1 MPLISA
7 TFLRDFVY
15 PAMRISRARNARFA
29 AKQTLEKEGDHMGK
43 IAGIQKNA
51 SKAALAGVL
60 AVSLCGG
67 SMLSGVST
75 AYAGN
80 VTVNKIATESA
91 ADQLSYKAFKLFNA
105 TKNADD
111 SVSDITWASD
121 DVKAAVEGVIKAE
134 DTAYA
139 GTTAQAAAEWIAK
152 HVTGTDAT
160 TVVAADSVA
169 NKIAKA
175 VDDIT
180 ATETLVSGKP
190 KSLEKGYWL
199 IVTDSA
205 TTAGKVDLVG
215 TSPIFAVVGDDVLT
229 ITPKTSTP
237 TVDKTVKS
245 DATDAFGK
253 VADSQIGQVV
263 EYKLVGT
270 VANNIATYDTYSYT
284 FTDTLSAGL
293 ELTSTNDVKV
303 AVDGTDVTDRATITW
318 AGSILTVSFDN
329 LLAAKDGINADSKV
343 TVTYKAKLTTGAV
356 IGGAG
361 NDNTVKL
368 TYSNNPN
375 TDSKGSS
382 TPSTVRNYTYK
393 LHLVKSDKATNEKL
407 AGAKFTIQA
416 TGADDSAS
424 KNLYV
429 QADGTLGDTAYEFT
443 TDANGVI
450 DISGLDAGTYTV
462 KETQAPAT
470 DSDDTSYKPLAAD
483 FTFAIVPTYGTATDT
498 QALANL
504 ELTVAGNANV
514 IAGLD
519 SSDDNT
525 LNADADSAV
534 VLGDGQVNVTVA
546 NEKTIKMPL
555 TGQQGIALAVGA
567 GLVIVIASVVSL
579 NKRRRDEE

>member
-1 MPLISA
+1 
-7 TFLRDFVY
+7 
-15 PAMRISRARNARFA
+15 
-29 AKQTLEKEGDHMGK
+29 MGK

-67 SMLSGVST
+67 SMLGGVST
-75 AYAGN
+75 AYAGD
-80 VTVNKIATESA
+80 VTVSKIATESA
-91 ADQLSYKAFKLFNA
+91 TSQLSYKAFKLFN
-105 TKNADD
+105 TTVNTDG
-111 SVSDITWASD
+111 SVSDITWVSD

-134 DTAYA
+134 DNAYA

-175 VDDIT
+175 VDGLAAT
-180 ATETLVSGKP
+180 ATLVSGTP
-190 KSLEKGYWL
+190 ESLEKGYWL

-205 TTAGKVDLVG
+205 TTADKVDLAG
-215 TSPIFAVVGDDVLT
+215 TSPIFAVVGDDALT

-245 DATDAFGK
+245 DASGEFGK
-253 VADSQIGQVV
+253 VTDSQVGQIV

-270 VANNIATYDTYSYT
+270 VASNIATYGTYSYT

-293 ELTSTNDVKV
+293 DLTGIDDVKV
-303 AVDGTDVTDRATITW
+303 SVDGEDVTDKATVTW
-318 AGSILTVSFDN
+318 AGKVLTVSFDN
-329 LLAAKDGINADSKV
+329 LLAAKTGITADSNV
-343 TVTYKAKLTTGAV
+343 TVTYKAKLNASAV
-356 IGGAG
+356 NGGVG

-424 KNLYV
+424 KNKYV

-450 DISGLDAGTYTV
+450 DIAGLDAGTYTV
-462 KETQAPAT
+462 KETKAPAT
-470 DSDDTSYKPLAAD
+470 DSDDTSYKSLAD
-483 FTFAIVPTYGTATDT
+483 FTFSIAPTYGTDSDA

-519 SSDDNT
+519 STDDNT
-525 LNADADSAV
+525 LNADANSAV
-534 VLGDGQVNVTVA
+534 VRDSGQVNVTVA

-579 NKRRRDEE
+579 NKRRRDQE

>member
-1 MPLISA
+1 
-7 TFLRDFVY
+7 
-15 PAMRISRARNARFA
+15 
-29 AKQTLEKEGDHMGK
+29 MGK

-75 AYAGN
+75 AYAGD

-91 ADQLSYKAFKLFNA
+91 TSQLSYKAFKLFN
-105 TKNADD
+105 TTVNTDG
-111 SVSDITWASD
+111 SISDITWVSD

-134 DTAYA
+134 DNAYA

-175 VDDIT
+175 VDGLAAT
-180 ATETLVSGKP
+180 ATLVSGTP
-190 KSLEKGYWL
+190 ESLEKGYWL

-205 TTAGKVDLVG
+205 TTADKVDLAG
-215 TSPIFAVVGDDVLT
+215 TSPIFAVVGDDALT

-245 DATDAFGK
+245 DASGEFGK
-253 VADSQIGQVV
+253 VTDSQVGQIV

-270 VANNIATYDTYSYT
+270 VASNIATYGTYSYT

-293 ELTSTNDVKV
+293 DLTGIDDVKV
-303 AVDGTDVTDRATITW
+303 SVDGEDVTDKATVTW
-318 AGSILTVSFDN
+318 AGKVLTVSFDN
-329 LLAAKDGINADSKV
+329 LLAAKTGITADSNV
-343 TVTYKAKLTTGAV
+343 TVTYKAKLNASAV
-356 IGGAG
+356 NGGVG

-424 KNLYV
+424 KNKYV

-450 DISGLDAGTYTV
+450 DIAGLDAGTYTV
-462 KETQAPAT
+462 KETKAPAT
-470 DSDDTSYKPLAAD
+470 DSDDTSYKSLAD
-483 FTFAIVPTYGTATDT
+483 FTFSIAPTYGTDSDA

-519 SSDDNT
+519 STDDNT
-525 LNADADSAV
+525 LNADANSAV
-534 VLGDGQVNVTVA
+534 VRDSGQVNVTVA

-579 NKRRRDEE
+579 NKRRRDQE

>member
-1 MPLISA
+1 MPLIFT
-7 TFLRDFVY
+7 TFFRDFVY
-15 PAMRISRARNARFA
+15 SAKRFSHARNARFA
-29 AKQTLEKEGDHMGK
+29 AKQTLKKGGPMGK
-43 IAGIQKNA
+43 IAEIQKNA
-51 SKAALAGVL
+51 SKVALAGVL

-80 VTVNKIATESA
+80 VTVNKTSD
-91 ADQLSYKAFKLFNA
+91 ADTLSYKAFKLFNA
-105 TKNADD
+105 TKNADG
-111 SVSDITWASD
+111 SVSDITWAND
-121 DVKAAVEGVIKAE
+121 DVKAAVEGVIKAK
-134 DTAYA
+134 DATYA
-139 GTTAQAAAEWIAK
+139 GTTAQAAADWIAAK
-152 HVTGTDAT
+152 VTGTDAT
-160 TVVAADSVA
+160 TIVASDSIA
-169 NKIAKA
+169 NEIARA
-175 VDDIT
+175 VDDLT
-180 ATETLVSGKP
+180 ASVAVPAGESTELAS
-190 KSLEKGYWL
+190 GYWL
-199 IVTDSA
+199 IVANADATDGA
-205 TTAGKVDLVG
+205 TDLTG
-215 TSPIFAVVGDDVLT
+215 TSPIFAVIGDDALT
-229 ITPKTSTP
+229 VTPKTSTP

-245 DATDAFGK
+245 DATDEFGK

-270 VANNIATYDTYSYT
+270 VASNIATYDTYSYT

-293 ELTSTNDVKV
+293 ELTGTNDVKV
-303 AVDGTDVTDRATITW
+303 AIDGEDVTANADISWT
-318 AGSILTVSFDN
+318 GNVLTVSFEN
-329 LLAAKDGINADSKV
+329 LLDAKTGITAASTV
-343 TVTYKAKLTTGAV
+343 TVTYKAKLTAAAV

-361 NDNTVKL
+361 NDNTVTL

-375 TDSKGSS
+375 TDSTGTS

-416 TGADDSAS
+416 TGADDAAS
-424 KNLYV
+424 TNLYV
-429 QADGTLGDTAYEFT
+429 QAEGTLGNTAYEFT

-450 DISGLDAGTYTV
+450 DIAGLDAGTYTV

-470 DSDDTSYKPLAAD
+470 GSDDTSYKPLAD
-483 FTFAIVPTYGTATDT
+483 FTFTITPGYGTATDA

-514 IAGLD
+514 IVGLD
-519 SSDDNT
+519 TTDDNT
-525 LNADADSAV
+525 LNADANSAV

-579 NKRRRDEE
+579 NRRRRDEK

>member
-1 MPLISA
+1 
-7 TFLRDFVY
+7 
-15 PAMRISRARNARFA
+15 
-29 AKQTLEKEGDHMGK
+29 MGK

-75 AYAGN
+75 AYAGD

-91 ADQLSYKAFKLFNA
+91 TSQLSYKAFKLFN
-105 TKNADD
+105 TTVNADG
-111 SVSDITWASD
+111 SVSDITWVSSE
-121 DVKAAVEGVIKAE
+121 VKAAVEGVIKAE
-134 DTAYA
+134 EPTYA
-139 GTTAQAAAEWIAK
+139 GTTAQAAAEWITK

-169 NKIAKA
+169 SKIAKA
-175 VDDIT
+175 VDGLA
-180 ATETLVSGKP
+180 ATETLVSGEP

-205 TTAGKVDLVG
+205 TTADKIDLTG
-215 TSPIFAVVGDDVLT
+215 TSPVFAVVGDDALT

-237 TVDKTVKS
+237 TVDKTVKN
-245 DATDAFGK
+245 DASGEFGK
-253 VADSQIGQVV
+253 VTDSQVGQIV

-284 FTDTLSAGL
+284 FTDTLSVGL
-293 ELTSTNDVKV
+293 DLTSTDDVKV
-303 AVDGTDVTDRATITW
+303 SVDGEDVTDKATIMW
-318 AGSILTVSFDN
+318 AGNILTVSFNN
-329 LLAAKDGINADSKV
+329 LLDAKAGITADSNV
-343 TVTYKAKLTTGAV
+343 TVTYKAKLNASAV
-356 IGGAG
+356 NGGVG

-416 TGADDSAS
+416 TGADDNAS

-429 QADGTLGDTAYEFT
+429 QEDGTLGTNPYEFT
-443 TDANGVI
+443 TNANGVI
-450 DISGLDAGTYTV
+450 DIAGLDAGTYTV

-470 DSDDTSYKPLAAD
+470 DSNDTSYKQLAD
-483 FTFAIVPTYGTATDT
+483 FTFSIAPTYGTDSDA

-519 SSDDNT
+519 STDDNT
-525 LNADADSAV
+525 LNADANSAV
-534 VLGDGQVNVTVA
+534 VRDSGQVNVTVA

-579 NKRRRDEE
+579 NKRRRDQE

>member
-1 MPLISA
+1 
-7 TFLRDFVY
+7 
-15 PAMRISRARNARFA
+15 
-29 AKQTLEKEGDHMGK
+29 MGK

-51 SKAALAGVL
+51 SKVALAGVL

-75 AYAGN
+75 AYAGD

-91 ADQLSYKAFKLFNA
+91 TSQLSYKASKLFN
-105 TKNADD
+105 TTVNTDG
-111 SVSDITWASD
+111 SVSDITWVSNE
-121 DVKAAVEGVIKAE
+121 VKTAVEGVIKAE
-134 DTAYA
+134 DKAYA

-175 VDDIT
+175 VDNLT
-180 ATETLVSGKP
+180 ATETLVSGES

-199 IVTDSA
+199 IVTDSS
-205 TTAGKVDLVG
+205 TTADKVDLTG
-215 TSPIFAVVGDDVLT
+215 TSPIFAVVGDDALT

-245 DATDAFGK
+245 DATDTFGK

-293 ELTSTNDVKV
+293 ELTGTDDVKV
-303 AVDGTDVTDRATITW
+303 AIDGEDVTAKANISW
-318 AGSILTVSFDN
+318 AGNVLTVSFDN
-329 LLAAKDGINADSKV
+329 LLAAKTGITADSKV
-343 TVTYKAKLTTGAV
+343 TVSYKAKLTTAAV
-356 IGGAG
+356 IGGVG

-407 AGAKFTIQA
+407 AGASFTIQA
-416 TGADDSAS
+416 TGADDAAS
-424 KNLYV
+424 TNFYV
-429 QADGTLGDTAYEFT
+429 QEDGTLGTTAYEFV

-450 DISGLDAGTYTV
+450 DIAGLDAGTYTV

-470 DSDDTSYKPLAAD
+470 DSDDTSYKPLAD
-483 FTFAIVPTYGTATDT
+483 FTFTITPGYGTATDA
-498 QALANL
+498 QALASL
-504 ELTVAGNANV
+504 ELAVANNANV

-519 SSDDNT
+519 TTDDNT
-525 LNADADSAV
+525 LNADANSAV

>member
-1 MPLISA
+1 
-7 TFLRDFVY
+7 
-15 PAMRISRARNARFA
+15 
-29 AKQTLEKEGDHMGK
+29 MGK

-51 SKAALAGVL
+51 SKVALAGVL

-75 AYAGN
+75 AYAGD

-91 ADQLSYKAFKLFNA
+91 TSQLSYKASKLFN
-105 TKNADD
+105 TTVNTDG
-111 SVSDITWASD
+111 SVSDITWVSNE
-121 DVKAAVEGVIKAE
+121 VKTAVEGVIKAE
-134 DTAYA
+134 DKAYA

-175 VDDIT
+175 VDNLT
-180 ATETLVSGKP
+180 ATETLVSGES

-199 IVTDSA
+199 IVTDSS
-205 TTAGKVDLVG
+205 TTADKVDLTG
-215 TSPIFAVVGDDVLT
+215 TSPIFAVVGDDALT

-245 DATDAFGK
+245 DATDTFGK

-284 FTDTLSAGL
+284 FTDTLSTGL
-293 ELTSTNDVKV
+293 ELTGTDDVKV
-303 AVDGTDVTDRATITW
+303 AIDGEDVTAKANISW
-318 AGSILTVSFDN
+318 AGNVLTVSFDN
-329 LLAAKDGINADSKV
+329 LLAAKTGITAASNV
-343 TVTYKAKLTTGAV
+343 TVTYKAKLTAAAV
-356 IGGAG
+356 IGGVG

-407 AGAKFTIQA
+407 AGASFTIQA
-416 TGADDSAS
+416 TGADDAAS
-424 KNLYV
+424 TNFYV
-429 QADGTLGDTAYEFT
+429 QEDGTLGTTAYEFV

-450 DISGLDAGTYTV
+450 DIAGLDAGTYTV

-470 DSDDTSYKPLAAD
+470 GSDGTSYKPLAD
-483 FTFAIVPTYGTATDT
+483 FTFTITPGYGTATDA

-514 IAGLD
+514 IVGLD
-519 SSDDNT
+519 TTDDNT
-525 LNADADSAV
+525 LNADANSAV

-567 GLVIVIASVVSL
+567 GLVIVIASVASL
-579 NKRRRDEE
+579 NKRRRDER

>member
-1 MPLISA
+1 MPLIFT

-15 PAMRISRARNARFA
+15 SAKRFRARNARFA
-29 AKQTLEKEGDHMGK
+29 AKQTLKKGGPMGK

-51 SKAALAGVL
+51 SKVALAGVL

-75 AYAGN
+75 AYAGD

-91 ADQLSYKAFKLFNA
+91 TSQLSYKASKLFN
-105 TKNADD
+105 TTVNTDG
-111 SVSDITWASD
+111 SVSDITWVSNE
-121 DVKAAVEGVIKAE
+121 VKTAVEGVIKAE
-134 DTAYA
+134 DKAYA

-175 VDDIT
+175 VDNLT
-180 ATETLVSGKP
+180 ATETLVSGES

-199 IVTDSA
+199 IVTDSS
-205 TTAGKVDLVG
+205 TTADKVDLTG
-215 TSPIFAVVGDDVLT
+215 TSPIFAVVGDDALT

-245 DATDAFGK
+245 DATDTFGK

-293 ELTSTNDVKV
+293 ELTGTDDVKV
-303 AVDGTDVTDRATITW
+303 AIDGEDVTDDAAITW
-318 AGSILTVSFDN
+318 AGNVLTVSFDN
-329 LLAAKDGINADSKV
+329 LLAAKTGITAASNV
-343 TVTYKAKLTTGAV
+343 TVTYKAKLTAAAV
-356 IGGAG
+356 IGGVG

-382 TPSTVRNYTYK
+382 TPSTVRSYTYK

-407 AGAKFTIQA
+407 AGANFTIQA
-416 TGADDSAS
+416 TGADDAASA
-424 KNLYV
+424 NLYV
-429 QADGTLGDTAYEFT
+429 QEDGTLGTTAYEFV

-450 DISGLDAGTYTV
+450 DIAGLDAGTYTV
-462 KETQAPAT
+462 KETQAPVT
-470 DSDDTSYKPLAAD
+470 SSDDTSYKPLAD
-483 FTFAIVPTYGTATDT
+483 FTFTITPGYGTATDA
-498 QALANL
+498 QALASL
-504 ELTVAGNANV
+504 ELAVAGNANV

-519 SSDDNT
+519 TTDDNT
-525 LNADADSAV
+525 LNVDANSAV

-555 TGQQGIALAVGA
+555 TGQQGIALVVGA

>member
-1 MPLISA
+1 
-7 TFLRDFVY
+7 
-15 PAMRISRARNARFA
+15 
-29 AKQTLEKEGDHMGK
+29 MGK

-51 SKAALAGVL
+51 SKVALAGVL

-80 VTVNKIATESA
+80 VTVSKTSD
-91 ADQLSYKAFKLFNA
+91 ADTLSYKAFKLFNA
-105 TKNADD
+105 TKNADG
-111 SVSDITWASD
+111 SVSDITWAND
-121 DVKAAVEGVIKAE
+121 DVKDAVEKVIKAK
-134 DTAYA
+134 DATYA
-139 GTTAQAAAEWIAK
+139 GTTAQAAADWIAAK
-152 HVTGTDAT
+152 VTGTDT
-160 TVVAADSVA
+160 TTIVASDSIA
-169 NKIAKA
+169 NEIARA
-175 VDDIT
+175 VDDLT
-180 ATETLVSGKP
+180 TSVAVPAGEPTELAS
-190 KSLEKGYWL
+190 GYWL
-199 IVTDSA
+199 IVANADATDGA
-205 TTAGKVDLVG
+205 TDLTG
-215 TSPIFAVVGDDVLT
+215 TSPIFAVIGDDALT
-229 ITPKTSTP
+229 VTPKTSTP
-237 TVDKTVKS
+237 TVDKTIKS
-245 DATDAFGK
+245 DATDTFGK

-284 FTDTLSAGL
+284 FTDTLSTGL
-293 ELTSTNDVKV
+293 ELTGTDDVKV
-303 AVDGTDVTDRATITW
+303 AIDGEDVTAKANISW
-318 AGSILTVSFDN
+318 AGNVLTVSFDN
-329 LLAAKDGINADSKV
+329 LLAAKAGITAASNV
-343 TVTYKAKLTTGAV
+343 TVTYKAKLTAAAV
-356 IGGAG
+356 IGGVG

-382 TPSTVRNYTYK
+382 TPSTVRSYTYK

-416 TGADDSAS
+416 TGADDNAS

-429 QADGTLGDTAYEFT
+429 QADGTLGENPHEFT

-450 DISGLDAGTYTV
+450 DIVGLDAGTYTV
-462 KETQAPAT
+462 KETQAPDT
-470 DSDDTSYKPLAAD
+470 GSDDTSYKPLAD
-483 FTFAIVPTYGTATDT
+483 FTFTITPGYGTATDA
-498 QALANL
+498 QALASL
-504 ELTVAGNANV
+504 ELAVANNANV

-519 SSDDNT
+519 TTDDNT
-525 LNADADSAV
+525 LNVDANSAV

-579 NKRRRDEE
+579 NKRRRDQE

>member
-1 MPLISA
+1 
-7 TFLRDFVY
+7 
-15 PAMRISRARNARFA
+15 
-29 AKQTLEKEGDHMGK
+29 MGK

-75 AYAGN
+75 AYAGD

-91 ADQLSYKAFKLFNA
+91 TSQLSYEAFKLFN
-105 TKNADD
+105 TTVNADG
-111 SVSDITWASD
+111 SVSDITWVSSE
-121 DVKAAVEGVIKAE
+121 VKAAVEGVIKAE
-134 DTAYA
+134 EPTYA
-139 GTTAQAAAEWIAK
+139 GTTAQAAAEWITK

-175 VDDIT
+175 VDGLA
-180 ATETLVSGKP
+180 ATETLVSGEP

-205 TTAGKVDLVG
+205 TTADKIDLTG
-215 TSPIFAVVGDDVLT
+215 TSPVFAVVGDDALT

-237 TVDKTVKS
+237 TVDKTVKN
-245 DATDAFGK
+245 DASGEFGK
-253 VADSQIGQVV
+253 VTDSQVGQIV

-284 FTDTLSAGL
+284 FTDTLSVGL
-293 ELTSTNDVKV
+293 DLTSTDDVKV
-303 AVDGTDVTDRATITW
+303 SVDGEDVTDKAAIMW
-318 AGSILTVSFDN
+318 AGNILTVSFNN
-329 LLAAKDGINADSKV
+329 LLDAKAGITADSNV
-343 TVTYKAKLTTGAV
+343 TVTYKAKLNASAV
-356 IGGAG
+356 NGGVG

-416 TGADDSAS
+416 TGADDNAS

-429 QADGTLGDTAYEFT
+429 QEDGTLGTNPYEFT
-443 TDANGVI
+443 TNANGVI
-450 DISGLDAGTYTV
+450 DIAGLDAGTYTV

-470 DSDDTSYKPLAAD
+470 DSNDTSYKQLAD
-483 FTFAIVPTYGTATDT
+483 FTFTIAPTYGTDADA

-504 ELTVAGNANV
+504 ELTVAGNAKV

-519 SSDDNT
+519 STDDNT
-525 LNADADSAV
+525 LNADANSAV

-579 NKRRRDEE
+579 NKRRRDQE

>member
-1 MPLISA
+1 
-7 TFLRDFVY
+7 
-15 PAMRISRARNARFA
+15 
-29 AKQTLEKEGDHMGK
+29 MGK

-75 AYAGN
+75 AYAGD

-91 ADQLSYKAFKLFNA
+91 TSQLSYKAFKLFN
-105 TKNADD
+105 TTVNTDG
-111 SVSDITWASD
+111 SVSDITWVSD

-134 DTAYA
+134 DNAYA

-175 VDDIT
+175 VDGLAAT
-180 ATETLVSGKP
+180 ATLVSGTP
-190 KSLEKGYWL
+190 ESLEKGYWL

-205 TTAGKVDLVG
+205 TTADKVDLAG
-215 TSPIFAVVGDDVLT
+215 TSPIFAVVGDDALT

-245 DATDAFGK
+245 DASGEFGK
-253 VADSQIGQVV
+253 VTDSQVGQIV

-270 VANNIATYDTYSYT
+270 VASNIATYGTYSYT

-293 ELTSTNDVKV
+293 DLTGIDDVKV
-303 AVDGTDVTDRATITW
+303 SVDGEDVTDKATVTW
-318 AGSILTVSFDN
+318 AGKVLTVSFDN
-329 LLAAKDGINADSKV
+329 LLAAKTGITADSNV
-343 TVTYKAKLTTGAV
+343 TVTYKAKLNASAV
-356 IGGAG
+356 NGGVG

-424 KNLYV
+424 KNRYV

-450 DISGLDAGTYTV
+450 DIAGLDAGTYTV
-462 KETQAPAT
+462 KETKAPAT
-470 DSDDTSYKPLAAD
+470 DSDDTSYKSLAD
-483 FTFAIVPTYGTATDT
+483 FTFSIAPTYGTDSDA

-519 SSDDNT
+519 STDDNT
-525 LNADADSAV
+525 LNADANSAV
-534 VLGDGQVNVTVA
+534 VRDSGQVNVTVA

-579 NKRRRDEE
+579 NKRRRDQE

>member
-1 MPLISA
+1 
-7 TFLRDFVY
+7 
-15 PAMRISRARNARFA
+15 
-29 AKQTLEKEGDHMGK
+29 MGK

-51 SKAALAGVL
+51 SKVALAGVL

-80 VTVNKIATESA
+80 VTVSKTSD
-91 ADQLSYKAFKLFNA
+91 ADTLSYKAFKLFNA
-105 TKNADD
+105 TKNADG
-111 SVSDITWASD
+111 SVSDITWAND
-121 DVKAAVEGVIKAE
+121 DVKDAVEKVIKAK
-134 DTAYA
+134 DATYA
-139 GTTAQAAAEWIAK
+139 GTTAQAAADWIAAK
-152 HVTGTDAT
+152 VTGTDT
-160 TVVAADSVA
+160 TTIVASDSIA
-169 NKIAKA
+169 NEIARA
-175 VDDIT
+175 VDDLT
-180 ATETLVSGKP
+180 TSVAVPAGEPTELAS
-190 KSLEKGYWL
+190 GYWL
-199 IVTDSA
+199 IVANADATDGA
-205 TTAGKVDLVG
+205 TDLTG
-215 TSPIFAVVGDDVLT
+215 TSPIFAVIGDDALT
-229 ITPKTSTP
+229 VTPKTSTP
-237 TVDKTVKS
+237 TVDKTIKS
-245 DATDAFGK
+245 DATDTFGK

-284 FTDTLSAGL
+284 FTDTLSTGL
-293 ELTSTNDVKV
+293 ELTGTDDVKV
-303 AVDGTDVTDRATITW
+303 AIDGEDVTAKANISW
-318 AGSILTVSFDN
+318 AGNVLTVSFDN
-329 LLAAKDGINADSKV
+329 LLAAKAGITAASNV
-343 TVTYKAKLTTGAV
+343 TVTYKAKLTAAAV
-356 IGGAG
+356 IGGVG

-382 TPSTVRNYTYK
+382 TPSTVRSYTYK

-416 TGADDSAS
+416 TGADDAAS

-429 QADGTLGDTAYEFT
+429 QADGTLGTTAYEFT
-443 TDANGVI
+443 TNANGVI
-450 DISGLDAGTYTV
+450 DIAGLDAGTYTV
-462 KETQAPAT
+462 KETQTPAT
-470 DSDDTSYKPLAAD
+470 GSDDTSYKPLAD
-483 FTFAIVPTYGTATDT
+483 FTFTITPGYGTETDA
-498 QALANL
+498 QALASL
-504 ELTVAGNANV
+504 ELAVANNANV

-519 SSDDNT
+519 TTDDNT

-567 GLVIVIASVVSL
+567 GLVIVIASVASL

>member
-1 MPLISA
+1 
-7 TFLRDFVY
+7 
-15 PAMRISRARNARFA
+15 
-29 AKQTLEKEGDHMGK
+29 MGK

-75 AYAGN
+75 AYAGD

-91 ADQLSYKAFKLFNA
+91 TSQLSYKAFKLFN
-105 TKNADD
+105 TTVNTDG
-111 SVSDITWASD
+111 SVSDITWVSD

-134 DTAYA
+134 DNAYA

-175 VDDIT
+175 VDGLAAT
-180 ATETLVSGKP
+180 ATLVSGTP
-190 KSLEKGYWL
+190 ESLEKGYWL

-205 TTAGKVDLVG
+205 TTADKVDLAG
-215 TSPIFAVVGDDVLT
+215 TSPIFAVVGDDALT

-245 DATDAFGK
+245 DASGEFGK
-253 VADSQIGQVV
+253 VTDSQVGQIV

-270 VANNIATYDTYSYT
+270 VASNIATYGTYSYT

-293 ELTSTNDVKV
+293 DLTGIDDVKV
-303 AVDGTDVTDRATITW
+303 SVDGEDVTDKATVTW
-318 AGSILTVSFDN
+318 AGKVLTVSFDN
-329 LLAAKDGINADSKV
+329 LLAAKTGITADSNV
-343 TVTYKAKLTTGAV
+343 TVTYKAKLNASAV
-356 IGGAG
+356 NGGVG

-424 KNLYV
+424 KNKYV

-450 DISGLDAGTYTV
+450 DIAGLDAGTYTV
-462 KETQAPAT
+462 KETKAPAT
-470 DSDDTSYKPLAAD
+470 DSDDTSYKSLAD
-483 FTFAIVPTYGTATDT
+483 FTFSIAPTYGTDSDA

-519 SSDDNT
+519 STDDNT
-525 LNADADSAV
+525 LNADANSAV
-534 VLGDGQVNVTVA
+534 VRDSGQVNVTVA

-579 NKRRRDEE
+579 NKRRRDQE